1 MHSVPRDYRHWL
13 LFLAYGRDAFSWRN
27 TINSFY
33 PSFCDY
39 LSSAGF
45 RVYMLSECRSK
56 ETLGDSGLL
65 MYMGIQLFPLYN
77 ELKSNTQERMNMI
90 IGGSIGSAILTYEVI
105 SVFGYLTFGS
115 EVGLAYSDSLF

>member
-1 MHSVPRDYRHWL
+1 
-13 LFLAYGRDAFSWRN
+13 
-27 TINSFY
+27 
-33 PSFCDY
+33 
-39 LSSAGF
+39 
-45 RVYMLSECRSK
+45 MLSECRSK
-56 ETLGDSGLL
+56 ETLADSGLL